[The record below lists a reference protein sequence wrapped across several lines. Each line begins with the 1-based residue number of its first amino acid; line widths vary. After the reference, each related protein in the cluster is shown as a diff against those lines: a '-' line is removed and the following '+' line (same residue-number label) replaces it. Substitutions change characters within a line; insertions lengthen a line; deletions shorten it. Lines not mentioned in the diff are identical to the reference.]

1 MKTDEV
7 ENFNTDNVVFRGSGS
22 GLIVSNYSKASQKRS
37 HKLKPEQIDGDITV
51 SDYSVPGK
59 SGVTRSSQETTGQS
73 SRYTQQTIYD

>member
-22 GLIVSNYSKASQKRS
+22 GLIVSNYSKTSQKRS

-59 SGVTRSSQETTGQS
+59 PGVTRSSEETTGQS
-73 SRYTQQTIYD
+73 SRNKQQTIYD